1 MDADDLLSWLNV
13 IRVCSA
19 RARHFDQ
26 RLDVLD
32 LKPHRVRERVA
43 TTRSRAEGPS
53 PITAMQ
59 GQATDEARAEA

>member
-32 LKPHRVRERVA
+32 LKPTAYGSASPQPDHA
-43 TTRSRAEGPS
+43 LKGP
-53 PITAMQ
+53 
-59 GQATDEARAEA
+59 AR